1 MAEETIRD
9 GMVVSLA
16 YSLTADGE
24 IVETA
29 TAAEPLD
36 YLHGADNIVPGLEA
50 ALVGKKVGD
59 RLSVT
64 LQPAEAYGEYDPED
78 NETVP
83 LADFPDSNELA
94 EGMAV
99 VMEDEDGYMF
109 DALIREIRA
118 DEVVLDF
125 NPPLAGRIITY
136 DVEVMEIRQA
146 DEEELAAGQPYGFMD
161 DDFEDDDEVYD
172 EDEAY
177 EE

>member
-1 MAEETIRD
+1 M
-9 GMVVSLA
+9 
-16 YSLTADGE
+16 
-24 IVETA
+24 
-29 TAAEPLD
+29 
-36 YLHGADNIVPGLEA
+36 
-50 ALVGKKVGD
+50 
-59 RLSVT
+59 T